1 MNLESGTQPHA
12 LNPLSHP
19 GASTQGHAAAAAAA
33 VAVAVAVAV
42 AMAVAAARVSEDQL
56 AARNKVGRVAYVATG
71 TGGVRFLRGPG
82 IVADLLKNRCHRTP
96 LL

>member
-1 MNLESGTQPHA
+1 MNLDHDTQPHA
-12 LNPLSHP
+12 LSPLSHP
-19 GASTQGHAAAAAAA
+19 GASTQGHVAAAAAA
-33 VAVAVAVAV
+33 V
-42 AMAVAAARVSEDQL
+42 AVAAARVSEDQL

-82 IVADLLKNRCHRTP
+82 IVADLLKSCCHRTP

>member
-1 MNLESGTQPHA
+1 MNLDHGTQPHA

-19 GASTQGHAAAAAAA
+19 GACTQGHAAAAAAA
-33 VAVAVAVAV
+33 AVAE
-42 AMAVAAARVSEDQL
+42 AAARVSEDQL

-82 IVADLLKNRCHRTP
+82 IVADLLKSRCHRTP